1 MPIREL
7 QYPVEPY
14 SKANRLKERGE
25 FAPCM
30 YSTTRG
36 TCL

>member
-25 FAPCM
+25 FRALHVQ
-30 YSTTRG
+30 YH
-36 TCL
+36 